1 MADISYGITLNVNKG
16 FLVSQVNA
24 SGVTADMGIAGLKS
38 DTYTLSTNAVSI
50 STANLSAVGIA
61 FVRNLSTATS
71 ATAQV
76 GITAGGSFAPFTT
89 IKAGEPQLFRLTT
102 GVDYQAVGVAGT
114 RLRVDILEG

>member
-1 MADISYGITLNVNKG
+1 MADISYGITLNVNKE
-16 FLVSQVNA
+16 FLSSQVNIA
-24 SGVTADMGIAGLKS
+24 GVTANMGIAGLKS

-71 ATAQV
+71 ATAQI

-89 IKAGEPQLFRLTT
+89 IKAGEPQLFRMTT
-102 GVDYQAVGVAGT
+102 SADYSAIGTVGT

>member
-1 MADISYGITLNVNKG
+1 MADISYGITLNVSKG
-16 FLVSQVNA
+16 FLATRVDA
-24 SGVTADMGIAGLKS
+24 AGVTASMGNVGLKS
-38 DTYTLSTNAVSI
+38 VTYTLTTNAVSI

-71 ATAQV
+71 STAQV

-89 IKAGEPQLFRLTT
+89 LKAGEPQLFRLAT
-102 GVDYQAVGVAGT
+102 GTEYQAVGVAGT

>member
-1 MADISYGITLNVNKG
+1 MADISYGITINVSKG
-16 FLVSQVNA
+16 FLATRVDA
-24 SGVTADMGIAGLKS
+24 AGVTASMGNVGLKS
-38 DTYTLSTNAVSI
+38 VTYTLTTNAVSI

-71 ATAQV
+71 STAQV

-89 IKAGEPQLFRLTT
+89 LKAGEPQLFRLAT
-102 GVDYQAVGVAGT
+102 GTEYQAVGVAGT